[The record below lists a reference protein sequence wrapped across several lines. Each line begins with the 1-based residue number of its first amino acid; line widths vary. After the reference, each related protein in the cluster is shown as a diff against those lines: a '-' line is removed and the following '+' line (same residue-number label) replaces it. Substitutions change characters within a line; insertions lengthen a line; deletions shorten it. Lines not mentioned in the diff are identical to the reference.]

1 MNVIL
6 HTNHCPRCRVLETK
20 LKEKNIEFEENNN
33 VEVMMQRGF
42 RTAPVLEVDGIIYEF
57 KDAVDWIGEQ

>member
-1 MNVIL
+1 MNVVL

-42 RTAPVLEVDGIIYEF
+42 RTAPVLEVDDVIYEF